1 MAGDVTPESEPVVL
15 EPAAQAAAEA
25 TANPPYAYD
34 LGPAG
39 YRDRMAQ
46 IQSGD
51 IAAPEAAIEDISIP
65 VGDPTHRLP
74 VRIVRP
80 KGVTGILPTIIH
92 LHGGGWMSGTTH
104 THDRLIRE
112 LAIGAGAAVVFPEY
126 TLSPEAKYP
135 TALEECYTVA
145 DWVAQHGADQNLDP
159 HRIAISGDSA
169 GGNLAAAVTLLAKR
183 RGGPRFV
190 RQVLFYPVL
199 DANFDTASYRSFA
212 EGYFLRRDVM
222 QWYWDLYIE
231 HPEQRTEITASPLR
245 ADVEALAGLPPAL
258 IITAE
263 ADVLRDEGEA
273 YARKL
278 RRAGVPAI
286 AVRYQGTIHAFVMFN
301 SLYATQATQ
310 AAVAQASAV
319 LHQSFTRDRSP

>member
-1 MAGDVTPESEPVVL
+1 MAGDVTPEFEPVVL
-15 EPAAQAAAEA
+15 EPAAQAIAEA

-51 IAAPEAAIEDISIP
+51 IAAPEASIEDISIP
-65 VGDPTHRLP
+65 VGDPPCRLP

-80 KGVTGILPTIIH
+80 KGVTGILPVIVH
-92 LHGGGWMSGTTH
+92 LHGGGWMSGTAH

-135 TALEECYTVA
+135 TALEECYAVA
-145 DWVAQHGADQNLDP
+145 AWVARHGADQNLDP

-199 DANFDTASYRSFA
+199 DANFDTASYQSFA

-222 QWYWDLYIE
+222 RWYWDLYIE
-231 HPEQRTEITASPLR
+231 RGEQRTEITASPLR
-245 ADVEALAGLPPAL
+245 AGVEALAGLPPAL

-263 ADVLRDEGEA
+263 VDVLRDEGEA

-278 RRAGVPAI
+278 RHAGVPAT

-319 LHQSFTRDRSP
+319 LHQSFHR